1 MEQLKEIYKQ
11 KLITNI
17 KNYDNNKYYYFY
29 NHSEVFGIEKTITKN
44 EYELLKLKYPEK
56 KIYAKDLFIES
67 IYEYIYENKKYP
79 FEVSKVHFFAYEK
92 CKDEQDTIRE
102 IIKGIYKKS
111 YFIEFLNMEVVF
123 IENNFDIPIEDIFL
137 SLSGDLSKDIYV
149 HIGPYINNDT
159 KGEKLYLYLESLNTS
174 KQRIKNNTKAT
185 DLLFEPS
192 INNYPKIVE
201 FIHDTVLMPIICKSD
216 YYDLVVQL
224 IKNDLNVSKTSKA
237 MYLNRNSILLKID
250 NIQKE
255 TGINIQKF
263 SDACAIKMLISI
275 HNI

>member
-11 KLITNI
+11 KIITNI
-17 KNYDNNKYYYFY
+17 KSYDNNKYYYFY

-79 FEVSKVHFFAYEK
+79 FEMAKVHFFAYEK
-92 CKDEQDTIRE
+92 CKDEQDTIKE
-102 IIKGIYKKS
+102 IIKGIYNKS

-149 HIGPYINNDT
+149 HVGPYINSDI
-159 KGEKLYLYLESLNTS
+159 KGERLYLYLESLNTS
-174 KQRIKNNTKAT
+174 KQRTKNNTKVT

-201 FIHDTVLMPIICKSD
+201 FIHDTVLMPIIYKSD

-237 MYLNRNSILLKID
+237 MYLNRSSILLKID